1 MIKNFFDE
9 HNINYK
15 EEISLKNYNTYKI
28 NTNAKFLVYPSN
40 EKELILILKKLK
52 EDKIKYFILGNG

>member
-40 EKELILILKKLK
+40 EKELILILKK
-52 EDKIKYFILGNG
+52 